1 MQEDNAT
8 FFEKVAADKFF
19 QCRSSKYR
27 DFVNLLIIIF
37 FNNNRE
43 TIPHPDIQLIDIL
56 TAAR

>member
-19 QCRSSKYR
+19 QCRSPEYR
-27 DFVNLLIIIF
+27 EFVNLLIIVF
-37 FNNNRE
+37 FNNNKE
-43 TIPHPDIQLIDIL
+43 TIPNSDSQLLEIL